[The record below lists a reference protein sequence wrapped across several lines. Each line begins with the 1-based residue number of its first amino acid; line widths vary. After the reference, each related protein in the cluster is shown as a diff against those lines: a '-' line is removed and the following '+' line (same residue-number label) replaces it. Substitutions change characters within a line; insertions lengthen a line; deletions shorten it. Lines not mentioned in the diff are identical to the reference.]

1 MPPEINEI
9 RIREIIR
16 EELGKLEKSDR
27 YTFSKLIQILDGRNI
42 QLGQTTGTKI
52 GTSAT
57 DKLGFYN
64 KTPIIQRSGSAQAQV
79 LGTADSTYSANE
91 VTLINDNVT

>member
-1 MPPEINEI
+1 MPEFTEEQI
-9 RIREIIR
+9 RQIIR
-16 EELGKLEKSDR
+16 EELGALIKSDR
-27 YTFSKLIQILDGRNI
+27 YIFHKLIQILDGRNI

-52 GTSAT
+52 GTATT